1 MRGKLVLLVTTKG
14 GSGKSTLALTLAHAR
29 TFQSTKVCIVEA
41 DPQGSLETWA
51 KEREGAGRPNGVPV
65 FARHKVNDLLNSD
78 YGIAA
83 GLEKII
89 KGHDITF
96 LDTPGES
103 EANIRTLFALSHSDV
118 VLIPL
123 RFTEFDMQSVTAH
136 VLPEIVRAKEDMGS
150 TTRYFLIGT
159 MMHPTAGLERAM
171 SNLDGTRAEVLPA
184 TLPFRRPFAEFA
196 EGGRTLLEY
205 AKEIR
210 ASAGRRQA
218 RKAVRDVDLIAG
230 EVAKALGM

>member
-1 MRGKLVLLVTTKG
+1 MRGKLVSLVTTKG

-89 KGHDITF
+89 KGTILPSWTRRGKARPTF
-96 LDTPGES
+96 ARCSPCR
-103 EANIRTLFALSHSDV
+103 IR
-118 VLIPL
+118 
-123 RFTEFDMQSVTAH
+123 MWC
-136 VLPEIVRAKEDMGS
+136 
-150 TTRYFLIGT
+150 
-159 MMHPTAGLERAM
+159 
-171 SNLDGTRAEVLPA
+171 
-184 TLPFRRPFAEFA
+184 
-196 EGGRTLLEY
+196 
-205 AKEIR
+205 
-210 ASAGRRQA
+210 
-218 RKAVRDVDLIAG
+218 
-230 EVAKALGM
+230 